1 MANVTKVTQLTA
13 ALQPHHQLSSLE
25 GIATCSD
32 RISLK
37 SEKTKKTIN
46 VMFHYQIY
54 KYIIQKS
61 RSNSIQLL
69 QEVAEKYRDIILG
82 DCIFNDSGGNID

>member
-1 MANVTKVTQLTA
+1 
-13 ALQPHHQLSSLE
+13 
-25 GIATCSD
+25 
-32 RISLK
+32 
-37 SEKTKKTIN
+37 
-46 VMFHYQIY
+46 MFHYQIY